1 MLATVYYFVVE
12 SGITTFV
19 VSVIIVAESPLT
31 TVSLSTMVAVS
42 VVAASDDSV
51 FLDWHPTAIDNITA
65 KKSVDLITDFIVI
78 VNFTVSRVD
87 TPSAN
92 R

>member
-1 MLATVYYFVVE
+1 VVE

-19 VSVIIVAESPLT
+19 VSVIIMAESPLT

-51 FLDWHPTAIDNITA
+51 FLDWQPMAIDNITA
-65 KKSVDLITDFIVI
+65 KKSVDLTTDFMVI
-78 VNFTVSRVD
+78 VNFTVF
-87 TPSAN
+87 TG
-92 R
+92 

>member
-1 MLATVYYFVVE
+1 MATVYYFVVE

-51 FLDWHPTAIDNITA
+51 FLDWQPTAIDNITA
-65 KKSVDLITDFIVI
+65 KKSVDLTTDFIVI

>member
-1 MLATVYYFVVE
+1 VVE

-19 VSVIIVAESPLT
+19 VSVIIMAESPLT

-51 FLDWHPTAIDNITA
+51 FLDWQPTAIDNITA
-65 KKSVDLITDFIVI
+65 KKSADLTTDFMVI
-78 VNFTVSRVD
+78 VNFTVF
-87 TPSAN
+87 TG
-92 R
+92 